1 MSSADYSQA
10 TAFLQALA
18 DRATS
23 GVEIVRGNIVNLS
36 SQGTARAR
44 DVRFEYDVDVP
55 HITEPPRFS
64 DMFQGA
70 DTTDPEIIRLNA
82 EVDAYIAKYFP
93 SLSDCLKTIPEDWLC
108 DVISGVRPFGID
120 STIFDLV
127 WQRARD
133 KARAQGQS
141 EARSLIANMSA
152 RGFSIPNG
160 ALVELTRRLDQKTSD
175 LVAEANRD
183 TIIKDA
189 EIKHDL
195 LKFAEEQAIRYKIGL
210 LQAMAD
216 MYKLWTILPNNAM
229 ERERTRAMA
238 MSAYYNAIADYH
250 KVELAFEELRMKAE
264 LSTAEIDLRNV
275 QNGIQAAEV
284 NNRSNIAPLGQ
295 AAQAFGDVASGAA
308 AAASTL
314 VAQIESL

>member
-1 MSSADYSQA
+1 MSSADYSAA
-10 TAFLQALA
+10 TAYLQALA
-18 DRATS
+18 DRAEL
-23 GVEIVRGNIVNLS
+23 GLENVRGNVVNLS
-36 SQGTARAR
+36 SQGNAHAR
-44 DVRFEYDVDVP
+44 DVQFDYTVTAPNLGR
-55 HITEPPRFS
+55 PPQFS
-64 DMFQGA
+64 DMFRGA
-70 DTTDPEIIRLNA
+70 DNTDPEIIRINA

-93 SLSDCLKTIPEDWLC
+93 SLSECLKTIPEDWLC

-141 EARSLIANMSA
+141 EAKSLIANMSA

-160 ALVELTRRLDQKTSD
+160 ALIDLTHKLDQKISD
-175 LVAEANRD
+175 MVAEANRD
-183 TIIKDA
+183 TTIKDA
-189 EIKHDL
+189 EIKHEL
-195 LKFAEEQAIRYKIGL
+195 LKFAEEQAIKYKIGL

-238 MSAYYNAIADYH
+238 MSAFYNAISDYH

-264 LSTAEIDLRNV
+264 LSTAEVELRNV
-275 QNGIQAAEV
+275 GNDLQAAQI
-284 NNRSNIAPLGQ
+284 NNTTNIAPLGQ
-295 AAQAFGDVASGAA
+295 VAAAFGDVASGAA